1 MGTRARVY
9 AEVQFSPRSYQS
21 YGKHIFGEY
30 KGSYKSGM
38 KTSKSKS
45 AMKSSRKQMMYSK
58 ASAVYSSVVPPF
70 KKRPSDG
77 GAGGPSAKKT
87 KF

>member
-1 MGTRARVY
+1 
-9 AEVQFSPRSYQS
+9 
-21 YGKHIFGEY
+21 
-30 KGSYKSGM
+30 M